1 MLISEKF
8 SGRTIANMD
17 AALESACRT
26 MPDVFAS
33 HAARKFIAEQIACC
47 AETKTRT
54 LDELTD
60 VGRKAAAEL
69 AAGMGQASFATDG
82 RPGSSS
88 SGRGV

>member
-1 MLISEKF
+1 MLILEKF

-17 AALESACRT
+17 AALESACRM

-33 HAARKFIAEQIACC
+33 HAARKFIAEQIVCC

-54 LDELTD
+54 LDGLTD
-60 VGRKAAAEL
+60 VGRQAAAEL
-69 AAGMGQASFATDG
+69 ASGMGQATFAVDG

-88 SGRGV
+88 SRRGV